1 MVKSYLDRCLIYAEE
16 STCLNLNIKRINI
29 NQNRLIINIFK
40 MNINYL
46 TFIILTFIGLQLHA
60 QSNPYNPNKYQE
72 IWAPEPR
79 LVDTG
84 VDDKSPPSDAIILFD
99 GSNLDQW
106 ISTRKDSEIQWK
118 NENGILTVSPKTGS
132 IRTKQHYGD
141 CQLHIEWRTPS
152 IVEEEEGQKRGNSG
166 VYLQSI
172 YEVQVLDSYQNRT
185 YSNGQAGSIYKQH
198 IPLVNASR
206 KPGEWQTYDIIF
218 TAPKFNADS
227 LKVAP
232 GRITV
237 LHNGVLIQN
246 NVALISG
253 ALHGKG
259 PIMLQDHSDLV
270 SFRNI
275 WIRLLD

>member
-1 MVKSYLDRCLIYAEE
+1 MKYNFLI
-16 STCLNLNIKRINI
+16 
-29 NQNRLIINIFK
+29 
-40 MNINYL
+40 
-46 TFIILTFIGLQLHA
+46 FIILAFIAVEISA
-60 QSNPYNPNKYQE
+60 QSNPYRPNQNQE

-84 VDDKSPPSDAIILFD
+84 VKDKTPPSDAIILFD

-106 ISTRKDSEIQWK
+106 VSTRKDSEIQWT
-118 NENGILTVSPKTGS
+118 NEDGVLTVAPKTGS
-132 IRTKQHYGD
+132 IKTKQHFGD
-141 CQLHIEWRTPS
+141 CQLHIEWRTPVV
-152 IVEEEEGQKRGNSG
+152 VEEDGGQKRGNSG

-172 YEVQVLDSYQNRT
+172 YEVQVLDSYENRT

-206 KPGEWQTYDIIF
+206 KPGEWQSYDIIF

-253 ALHGKG
+253 FPHGKG

-275 WIRLLD
+275 WIRLLE